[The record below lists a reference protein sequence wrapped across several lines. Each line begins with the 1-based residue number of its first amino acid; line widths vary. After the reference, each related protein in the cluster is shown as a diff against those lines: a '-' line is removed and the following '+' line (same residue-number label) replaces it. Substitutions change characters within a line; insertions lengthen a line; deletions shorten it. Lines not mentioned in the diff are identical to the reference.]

1 MAGVSDRHLILYDAE
16 CGFCRR
22 SLGWILRWDRRG
34 ELEPVALQDPRAA
47 ELLADLEPEER
58 MDSWHLVSPAGER
71 WSAGAAAAPL
81 LRLLP
86 GGDSAGVAPG
96 GRTAHDRARLPLRR
110 RTQGRLRAP
119 LPRRP
124 GG

>member
-1 MAGVSDRHLILYDAE
+1 MAGVSGRHLILYDAD

-47 ELLADLEPEER
+47 ELLADLEPGER
-58 MDSWHLVSPAGER
+58 MDSWHLVSPSGER

-86 GGDSAGVAPG
+86 GGTPPASILAAAPHTTERAYRFVAGHRGAF
-96 GRTAHDRARLPLRR
+96 
-110 RTQGRLRAP
+110 GRLFR
-119 LPRRP
+119 
-124 GG
+124 G